1 MKQILL
7 LIQAEWQ
14 KKWQIAR
21 SYWVSLLADQLF
33 FILGF
38 LIVAGLFDLV
48 AEGNFDR
55 WARLSALIGYLTW
68 RVAGG
73 CLVEIGASVAVDAR
87 YGVLEQVWLSHI
99 SPGRILFARSIA
111 LMLFYSLRVL
121 LMAAV
126 IMPLLKIPFPFQPD
140 AILLYLLTM
149 LGVIGLA
156 FALAGLHLV
165 YKNIDPIVMPLAT
178 ILLFLTGA
186 LTSLEG
192 IPVLYPL
199 SRFLPLS
206 IGLDLMRAMLVA
218 GDPLSQLVTEPAFYG
233 LLLNTAAYLF
243 AGLTMLNWAHKKARA
258 EGSLAH
264 Y

>member
-1 MKQILL
+1 MKQTLF

-38 LIVAGLFDLV
+38 LIVAGLFDGSGEL
-48 AEGNFDR
+48 ECH
-55 WARLSALIGYLTW
+55 RLSPRSSLIGYLTW

-73 CLVEIGASVAVDAR
+73 CMVEIGASIAVDAQ
-87 YGVLEQVWLSHI
+87 YGVLEQVWLSYV
-99 SPGRILFARSIA
+99 SPRRILLARSVTLI
-111 LMLFYSLRVL
+111 LFYSLRVL
-121 LMAAV
+121 LMALV
-126 IMPLLKIPFPFQPD
+126 IMPLLQIPLPIKPGV
-140 AILLYLLTM
+140 LGLYLLT
-149 LGVIGLA
+149 LIGVIGLA
-156 FALAGLHLV
+156 FTLAGLHLV

-186 LTSLEG
+186 LSSLEG
-192 IPVLYPL
+192 IPILYPL

-206 IGLDLMRAMLVA
+206 IGIDLMRSLLVA
-218 GDPLSQLVTEPAFYG
+218 GDPLSRLVTEPAFYG
-233 LLLNTAAYLF
+233 LLLNSAVYLII
-243 AGLTMLNWAHKKARA
+243 GLAILNWAYKKARL

>member
-1 MKQILL
+1 MKQTLF
-7 LIQAEWQ
+7 LIQVEWQ

-21 SYWVSLLADQLF
+21 SYWISLLADQLF

-48 AEGNFDR
+48 AAGNFDR

-73 CLVEIGASVAVDAR
+73 CMVEIGASIAVDAQ
-87 YGVLEQVWLSHI
+87 YGVLEQVWLSHV
-99 SPGRILFARSIA
+99 SPGRILFARSVA
-111 LMLFYSLRVL
+111 LILFYSLRVL
-121 LMAAV
+121 LMAV
-126 IMPLLKIPFPFQPD
+126 IIMPLLHIPLPIRPGV
-140 AILLYLLTM
+140 LGLYLLT
-149 LGVIGLA
+149 LIGVIGLA

-186 LTSLEG
+186 LSSLEG
-192 IPVLYPL
+192 IPILYPL

-206 IGLDLMRAMLVA
+206 IGIDLMRSLLVA
-218 GDPLSQLVTEPAFYG
+218 GHPLSQLITEPAFYG
-233 LLLNTAAYLF
+233 LLLNSAVYLF
-243 AGLTMLNWAHKKARA
+243 VGLAILSWAHIKART